1 MYKLLYF
8 LLQRLEVN
16 GAKTDAPTETEV
28 TDSAGGQVNDGK

>member
-1 MYKLLYF
+1 MCRPLNF
-8 LLQRLEVN
+8 LLQCLEVN